1 MVWDRRAGRL
11 TNSHT
16 YHPGSAQGF
25 ELEHPNIFSVY
36 ELLEHVKR
44 LSQGVECYM
53 HRDGQEGKT
62 VFAQKSAVD
71 RGAGH
76 CPVRSERWFVCFSF
90 IFYYSFLFIGR
101 ITKVEGR
108 YGRTGKCV

>member
-1 MVWDRRAGRL
+1 
-11 TNSHT
+11 
-16 YHPGSAQGF
+16 
-25 ELEHPNIFSVY
+25 
-36 ELLEHVKR
+36 
-44 LSQGVECYM
+44 M
-53 HRDGQEGKT
+53 HRDGREGKT

-108 YGRTGKCV
+108 YGRTGKQVGFGVHGVKFPKNQEKIMLKGGRNKGKN